1 MSKAPG
7 AVLTLDMGP
16 WTFDFSMTT
25 ANRPFRKILIAN
37 RGEIACRIIWT
48 CKEMGIRTVAVHSDV
63 DRDSLHVRFADESA
77 CIGPAPSA
85 QSYLN
90 IPAIISA
97 AEIFNVDAIHPG
109 YGFLA
114 ESAYFA
120 EICEACNIKFIGP
133 RPGVIQLMGDKVEA
147 RRAMKA
153 AGVPIIPG
161 SPEAL
166 DSAEEA
172 IRLAREIG
180 FPVIVKAS
188 AGGGGRGMRIVN
200 SEDDLGHALEAAS
213 TEAAASF
220 KNGDVYLERFV
231 ERPRHIEIQ
240 VLADEYGECV
250 HLGERECSIQRRH
263 QKLLEEAPSPV
274 MTPELRQQMGEVAV
288 NACKAIGYSS
298 AGTFEFLLDEDKRFY
313 FMEMNTRIQVEHP
326 VTEMVTLTDI
336 VRNQIRIAEGDP
348 LGFGQ
353 DDVIMVGHAI
363 ECRINAESPD
373 TFTPSPGT
381 ITTFN
386 LPGGPGVRLDTYV
399 YPGYRVPPFY
409 DSMIAKVIVHARTRE
424 LAIAR
429 MRRALDAMVIEGIK
443 TTIPL
448 HLKIMDDP
456 DFQAGNIST
465 RFMEDFLARNGV
477 KETFVSTAAAAL
489 TGGSA

>member
-1 MSKAPG
+1 
-7 AVLTLDMGP
+7 
-16 WTFDFSMTT
+16 MTST
-25 ANRPFRKILIAN
+25 RPFRKILIAN

-133 RPGVIQLMGDKVEA
+133 RPNVIRLMGEKVEA
-147 RRAMKA
+147 RRAMQA
-153 AGVPIIPG
+153 AGVPILPG

-166 DSAEEA
+166 DSEDEA
-172 IRLAREIG
+172 IRIAREIG

-188 AGGGGRGMRIVN
+188 AGGGGRGMRIVR
-200 SEDDLGHALEAAS
+200 SEAELGHALETAS
-213 TEAAASF
+213 NEAAAAF
-220 KNGDVYLERFV
+220 KNGAVYIERFV

-240 VLADEYGECV
+240 VLADEFGECV
-250 HLGERECSIQRRH
+250 YLGERECSIQRRH

-274 MTPELRQQMGEVAV
+274 MTPRLRQEMGDVAV
-288 NACKAIGYSS
+288 AACKSIGYSS
-298 AGTFEFLLDEDKRFY
+298 AGTFEFLLDEDNRFY

-336 VRNQIRIAEGDP
+336 VRNQIRIAEGEP
-348 LGFGQ
+348 LGYSQ
-353 DDVIMVGHAI
+353 DDVIIVGHAI

-386 LPGGPGVRLDTYV
+386 LPGGPGVRVDTYV

-409 DSMIAKVIVHARTRE
+409 DSMIAKVIVHARTRD

-448 HLKIMDDP
+448 HLRIMDNA

-465 RFMEDFLARNGV
+465 RFMEDFLAGNGS
-477 KETFVSTAAAAL
+477 KERSANAVSAAL
-489 TGGSA
+489 TGGAA

>member
-1 MSKAPG
+1 M
-7 AVLTLDMGP
+7 
-16 WTFDFSMTT
+16 
-25 ANRPFRKILIAN
+25 ANEPRRFRKILIAN

-133 RPGVIQLMGDKVEA
+133 RPDVIQLMGDKVEA

-166 DSAEEA
+166 DSEEEA
-172 IRLAREIG
+172 IKIAREIG

-188 AGGGGRGMRIVN
+188 AGGGGRGMRIVR
-200 SEDDLGHALEAAS
+200 SEEELGHALETAS
-213 TEAAASF
+213 TEAAAAF
-220 KNGDVYLERFV
+220 KNGTVYIERFV

-240 VLADEYGECV
+240 VLADEHGDCI

-274 MTPELRQQMGEVAV
+274 LTPELRKSMGEAAV
-288 NACKAIGYSS
+288 SACKTLGYSS
-298 AGTFEFLLDEDKRFY
+298 AGTFEFLLDANGEFY

-326 VTEMVTLTDI
+326 VTEMVTLADI
-336 VRNQIRIAEGDP
+336 VRNQIKIAEGEP
-348 LGFGQ
+348 LGYTQ
-353 DDVIMVGHAI
+353 DDLLIVGHAI
-363 ECRINAESPD
+363 ECRINAE
-373 TFTPSPGT
+373 
-381 ITTFN
+381 
-386 LPGGPGVRLDTYV
+386 
-399 YPGYRVPPFY
+399 
-409 DSMIAKVIVHARTRE
+409 
-424 LAIAR
+424 
-429 MRRALDAMVIEGIK
+429 
-443 TTIPL
+443 
-448 HLKIMDDP
+448 DP
-456 DFQAGNIST
+456 
-465 RFMEDFLARNGV
+465 
-477 KETFVSTAAAAL
+477 ETFV
-489 TGGSA
+489 

>member
-1 MSKAPG
+1 M
-7 AVLTLDMGP
+7 
-16 WTFDFSMTT
+16 
-25 ANRPFRKILIAN
+25 ANSPRRFRKILIAN

-133 RPGVIQLMGDKVEA
+133 RPGVIQLMGEKVEA
-147 RRAMKA
+147 RKAMAK
-153 AGVPIIPG
+153 AGVPIVPG
-161 SPEAL
+161 SSKAL
-166 DSAEEA
+166 DSEEEA
-172 IRLAREIG
+172 LKVAREIG

-188 AGGGGRGMRIVN
+188 AGGGGRGMRVVRTE
-200 SEDDLGHALEAAS
+200 SELGPALETAS
-213 TEAAASF
+213 TEAAAAF
-220 KNGDVYLERFV
+220 KNGDVYIERFV
-231 ERPRHIEIQ
+231 DHPRHIEIQ

-250 HLGERECSIQRRH
+250 YLGERECSIQRRH

-274 MTPELRQQMGEVAV
+274 MTPQLRQEMGEAVVA
-288 NACKAIGYSS
+288 ACKSIGYSS
-298 AGTFEFLLDEDKRFY
+298 AGTIEFLLDEDNRFY

-336 VRNQIRIAEGDP
+336 VRNQIRIAEGEP
-348 LGFGQ
+348 LGYSQ
-353 DDVIMVGHAI
+353 DDIIIVGHAI

-373 TFTPSPGT
+373 TFIPSPGT

-386 LPGGPGVRLDTYV
+386 LPGGPGVRVDTYV

-409 DSMIAKVIVHARTRE
+409 DSMIAKVIVHARTRD

-465 RFMEDFLARNGV
+465 RFMEDFLAGNGF
-477 KETFVSTAAAAL
+477 KERSEIDASEASAAL
-489 TGGSA
+489 TGVSA

>member
-1 MSKAPG
+1 
-7 AVLTLDMGP
+7 
-16 WTFDFSMTT
+16 
-25 ANRPFRKILIAN
+25 
-37 RGEIACRIIWT
+37 
-48 CKEMGIRTVAVHSDV
+48 MGIRTVAVHSDV

-77 CIGPAPSA
+77 CIGPAPSS

-120 EICEACNIKFIGP
+120 EICDACNIKFIGP
-133 RPGVIQLMGDKVEA
+133 RADVIQLMGEKVAA
-147 RRAMKA
+147 RNAMKE
-153 AGVPIIPG
+153 AGVPILPG
-161 SPEAL
+161 SETAIQ
-166 DSAEEA
+166 SEEEG
-172 IRLAREIG
+172 IKLAREIG

-188 AGGGGRGMRIVN
+188 GGGGGRGMRIVY
-200 SEDDLGHALEAAS
+200 SEDDLGHALETAS
-213 TEAAASF
+213 TEAAAAF
-220 KNGDVYLERFV
+220 KNGDVYIERYV

-240 VLADEYGECV
+240 VMADEHGNCV
-250 HLGERECSIQRRH
+250 YLGERECSIQRRH
-263 QKLLEEAPSPV
+263 QKLLEESPSPV
-274 MTPELRQQMGEVAV
+274 MTPELRQQMGETAVA
-288 NACKAIGYSS
+288 ACKAIGYSS
-298 AGTFEFLLDEDKRFY
+298 AGTFEFLLDEDQRYY

-336 VRNQIRIAEGDP
+336 VRNQIRVAEGEP
-348 LGFGQ
+348 LGFTQ

-386 LPGGPGVRLDTYV
+386 LPGGPGVRVDTYV
-399 YPGYRVPPFY
+399 YPGYKVPPFY

-448 HLKIMDDP
+448 HLKIMDSP
-456 DFQAGNIST
+456 DFQAGNFST
-465 RFMEDFLARNGV
+465 RFMEEFLAKDSFR
-477 KETFVSTAAAAL
+477 ETPNVTASAAL
-489 TGGSA
+489 TGVSA

>member
-1 MSKAPG
+1 
-7 AVLTLDMGP
+7 
-16 WTFDFSMTT
+16 MTST
-25 ANRPFRKILIAN
+25 RPFRKILIAN

-166 DSAEEA
+166 DSEEEA
-172 IRLAREIG
+172 IRVAREIG

-188 AGGGGRGMRIVN
+188 AGGGGRGMRIVRT
-200 SEDDLGHALEAAS
+200 EKEFGHALETAS
-213 TEAAASF
+213 TEAAAAF
-220 KNGDVYLERFV
+220 KNGDVYIERFV

-240 VLADEYGECV
+240 VLADEHGDCV

-263 QKLLEEAPSPV
+263 QKLLEESPSPV
-274 MTPELRQQMGEVAV
+274 MTPELRQEMGEVAV
-288 NACKAIGYSS
+288 AACKAIGYSS
-298 AGTFEFLLDEDKRFY
+298 AGTFEFLLDEDNRFY

-373 TFTPSPGT
+373 TFTPSPGL

-465 RFMEDFLARNGV
+465 RFMEEFLSRNGFREKSV
-477 KETFVSTAAAAL
+477 GTASAAL
-489 TGGSA
+489 TGASG

>member
-1 MSKAPG
+1 MNNGS
-7 AVLTLDMGP
+7 
-16 WTFDFSMTT
+16 
-25 ANRPFRKILIAN
+25 RRFRKILIAN

-114 ESAYFA
+114 ESSYFA

-133 RPGVIQLMGDKVEA
+133 RSEVIKLMGEKVEA
-147 RRAMKA
+147 RRAMQE
-153 AGVPIIPG
+153 AGVPILPG
-161 SPEAL
+161 SPKAL
-166 DSAEEA
+166 DSESEA

-188 AGGGGRGMRIVN
+188 AGGGGRGMRVVR
-200 SEDDLGHALEAAS
+200 SEKELGPALETAS
-213 TEAAASF
+213 NEAAAAF
-220 KNGDVYLERFV
+220 KNGDVYIERFV

-240 VLADEYGECV
+240 VLADEHGDCIY
-250 HLGERECSIQRRH
+250 LGERECSIQRRH

-274 MTPELRQQMGEVAV
+274 VTPELRRQMGETAV
-288 NACKAIGYSS
+288 SACKSIGYSS
-298 AGTFEFLLDEDKRFY
+298 AGTVEFLLDEDGQFY

-336 VRNQIRIAEGDP
+336 VRNQIRIAEGEP
-348 LGFGQ
+348 LGYSQ
-353 DDVIMVGHAI
+353 DDVIIVGHAI
-363 ECRINAESPD
+363 ECRINAEDPV
-373 TFTPSPGT
+373 TFAPSPGLVT
-381 ITTFN
+381 AFN
-386 LPGGPGVRLDTYV
+386 LPGGPGVRVDTYV

-409 DSMIAKVIVHARTRE
+409 DSMIAKVIVHARTRD

-429 MRRALDAMVIEGIK
+429 MRRALEAMVIEGIK

-448 HLKIMDDP
+448 HLRIMNDP

-465 RFMEDFLARNGV
+465 RFLEGFLRSNGV
-477 KETFVSTAAAAL
+477 KERTVGTASAAL
-489 TGGSA
+489 TGVA